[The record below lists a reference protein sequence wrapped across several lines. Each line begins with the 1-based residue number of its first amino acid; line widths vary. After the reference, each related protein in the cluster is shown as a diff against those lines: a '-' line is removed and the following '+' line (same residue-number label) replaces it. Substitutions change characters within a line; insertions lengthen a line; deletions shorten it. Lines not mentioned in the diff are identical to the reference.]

1 MSPLRIQSCECIVG
15 GNPLVAHGQL
25 LVGRA
30 AGKMPVMPTP
40 TDEDYAHLLALR
52 TGLRRFLGWSEQRA
66 RAAGLT
72 PAQHQLLLAIRGH
85 GEPQGP
91 TISQTAAYLHLR
103 HNSTVELADRAV
115 GAGLISR
122 EQDADRSSVV
132 RLRLTEAGNDA
143 LAALSELHLEE
154 LAHLAPTMQTLL
166 ASFVDDGH
174 ERSAQTP
181 DLDTPPTS
189 VSP

>member
-1 MSPLRIQSCECIVG
+1 
-15 GNPLVAHGQL
+15 
-25 LVGRA
+25 
-30 AGKMPVMPTP
+30 MPVMHTP

-52 TGLRRFLGWSEQRA
+52 TGLRRFLGWSERRA

-91 TISQTAAYLHLR
+91 TISQAAAYLQLR
-103 HNSTVELADRAV
+103 HNSAVELVDRAV

-122 EQDADRSSVV
+122 ETDAARASVV
-132 RLRLTEAGNDA
+132 RLRLTESGRNA
-143 LAALSELHLEE
+143 LAALSELHLQE

-166 ASFVDDGH
+166 TSFVDD
-174 ERSAQTP
+174 SV
-181 DLDTPPTS
+181 DDSDSDTRKPAAAP
-189 VSP
+189 